1 VNEDTRTRIDATIEA
16 VASADPSAEYETAER
31 VLRTQQSDV
40 LFALAT
46 AALVDAARR
55 RRRGAVLTVERE
67 AEGRRRQTGAERAA
81 VAERNDSERV
91 AFLAPALARILDDYA
106 AALRVDWTAEL
117 LASEFAMPD
126 GTRTTW
132 GEATITQHRERVAM
146 FTVNAQANIE
156 GAARHQRAIDELTT
170 SGAATLGDLLTAVP
184 S

>member
-1 VNEDTRTRIDATIEA
+1 MNDDTRARIDATIEA
-16 VASADPSAEYETAER
+16 VAGADPSVEYETAER
-31 VLRTQQSDV
+31 VLRTQQTDV

-55 RRRGAVLTVERE
+55 RRRGVVLTVERE

-91 AFLAPALARILDDYA
+91 SFLVPALAGILDDYA
-106 AALRVDWTAEL
+106 AALRVEWTSEL

-126 GTRTTW
+126 GVRTTW
-132 GEATITQHRERVAM
+132 GEATIDQHRERLAM
-146 FTVNAQANIE
+146 FTANAQANIE
-156 GAARHQRAIDELTT
+156 GAARHQKAIDELSA
-170 SGAATLGDLLTAVP
+170 SGATSLRDLLAGVP